1 MADDDVPT
9 SGYGDHLFGGRQPET
24 EDEMALNGL
33 AEALRAP
40 GTPSELTRMDETVAA
55 MVAAQQGAL
64 VPLPVRREPSNRRRG
79 LVAAGSALGVVAV
92 TLMAGTAAAAYSG
105 ALPAPLQDLAHRVIG
120 APAAPA
126 DPTGDSTGA
135 SSPAGRPSSAA
146 PSASGPSNVV
156 ALAALCRA
164 YQRDGGTLPPSLQRA
179 ADQAGL
185 DVDAFC
191 TSVLAQAT
199 TPAGQTNRP
208 STPPGQTTKP
218 TAPPGQT
225 NKPTAPPGQTNKP
238 TAPPG
243 QTVKPTAPPGQTK
256 TPPGSTRTPSAV
268 KTPPGSTKT
277 PPGSTKKP

>member
-9 SGYGDHLFGGRQPET
+9 SGYGDHLFGGRPPET

-79 LVAAGSALGVVAV
+79 LVAAGSALGIVAV

-120 APAAPA
+120 APAAPVD
-126 DPTGDSTGA
+126 DPSDTASGNGST
-135 SSPAGRPSSAA
+135 SAGRPSSVA
-146 PSASGPSNVV
+146 PSANGPSNVV

-179 ADQAGL
+179 ADKAGL

-191 TSVLAQAT
+191 TSVVAQAT
-199 TPAGQTNRP
+199 K
-208 STPPGQTTKP
+208 TPPGQTNKP

-243 QTVKPTAPPGQTK
+243 QTNKPTAPGP
-256 TPPGSTRTPSAV
+256 AV
-268 KTPPGSTKT
+268 TPPGSTKT
-277 PPGSTKKP
+277 PPGSPRTPAATKTPPGSPKTPPGSTTKP